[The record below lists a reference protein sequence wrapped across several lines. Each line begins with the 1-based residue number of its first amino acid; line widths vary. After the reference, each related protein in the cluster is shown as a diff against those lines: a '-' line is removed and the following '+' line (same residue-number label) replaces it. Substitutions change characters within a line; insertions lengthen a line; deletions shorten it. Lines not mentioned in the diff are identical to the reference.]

1 MISPQAAAI
10 DREPQITW
18 AGLFSS
24 PSPPTIPPKQALLH
38 ITRGTITR
46 IAWSHVYTYIRKQF
60 HRGVSYR
67 IKEGALEL
75 SLYPLSPLWLTPFS
89 SSPSPVTRD
98 ETKASPAGSV
108 SRPFSGI
115 FTREIRC
122 QSKTTTTKECGYR
135 GMHATLPHIIQVCRW
150 GWKARGCGPGTPE
163 QRGQSAVFVFGYCM
177 KSCIGHGYE

>member
-75 SLYPLSPLWLTPFS
+75 SLYPLSPPLANPFL
-89 SSPSPVTRD
+89 VI
-98 ETKASPAGSV
+98 SV
-108 SRPFSGI
+108 SRYQGRNKSLSGRQCFSPI
-115 FTREIRC
+115 FGDFHSGNKVSKQNNDDEGVWLPWYACNSAPYNTGMSMGVEGQGLWSWNPRATRAKRRLCVWVLYEKLHR
-122 QSKTTTTKECGYR
+122 
-135 GMHATLPHIIQVCRW
+135 
-150 GWKARGCGPGTPE
+150 ARL
-163 QRGQSAVFVFGYCM
+163 
-177 KSCIGHGYE
+177 